1 MFSAEDSVVK
11 SLSQHSVRVLAM
23 KLQFPL
29 TTPYHVKRDAILDI
43 VQNVDAR
50 TRVFLI
56 EGAAGYGKSL
66 CLSQFIQQKIQA
78 FECAAWVTLDPKE
91 NDPLRFVTYMVC
103 ALNAMAPTLGTNA
116 LTKIEQGQNA
126 KTVFQSL
133 MDDIQKFELPVHLA
147 LDDIHHIHSEASVD
161 ILNEL
166 IQYAPD
172 NLKIYLTSRSRPPVP
187 LARLVAQHTV
197 MVIDESL
204 LAFSYDETKRWLK
217 KNIDESISE
226 IQIESFVTLSHGW
239 PTGLEL
245 LKDIYISRG
254 NLDLEGDEAIFT
266 DYLHQEWL
274 PNLSEEELVVCRHLA
289 ILTSANEQ
297 YLSAVFNEEYRS
309 LNLAD
314 LYDKHVFLL
323 RNPKRN
329 SWYSIHPMFRIY
341 LLHGQDLTE
350 KKEMYRSAC
359 DWLYEQGLNVPAVE
373 MALKSDDKLRAS
385 ELLELTAERILEE
398 QDVAQ
403 LLEWKKKL
411 PDAVITTSP
420 RLIVIFSWTL
430 VLAQQLDEA
439 ERLMAQ
445 MDRLLSLDKKLI
457 NDEISG
463 QLFAIRAYIAR
474 GRGNIDNAIALCE
487 QAIDKLPEKTYVA
500 RAITYVNLCNCYMTL
515 EKVSQA
521 REYNRLAFE
530 TARAAGSIHLEV
542 LALHEQARIEQ
553 VKGNLNISQK
563 LLSNAL
569 NVSEKLKY
577 KNRAAAYGRALIY
590 KGYISWL
597 QHDIEASEKYIRLG
611 MQVSERCHD
620 AYILMGFVLL
630 SNIARQKAQT
640 ELAYDELANAEAL
653 MQRWMVPAQIFQPW
667 LTTMK
672 VNLLIDQ
679 GKVDSAL
686 SNLKNLYALLDHNPY
701 ALSPEH
707 YPALKGLVDV
717 FFVRA
722 KSISGNHKDALLML
736 DKKVELSQS
745 SQHGFALIF
754 IHIMRALLRFQL
766 GQEDLALQD
775 FRKAL
780 TMAEPE
786 NNFMPFI
793 EYSSG
798 MNALYGQLPQQIKS
812 RPFVEKILQ
821 NIEVSTEDGHNQEF
835 AKARA
840 VLSQRELGVLE
851 LIAQGMSNQEIAEKL
866 FISLHTVKTHA
877 RRINSKLTVKSRTQA
892 IIKAREIGLI

>member
-29 TTPYHVKRDAILDI
+29 TTPYHVRRNAILNA
-43 VQNVDAR
+43 VQSADTRA
-50 TRVFLI
+50 RVFLI

-91 NDPLRFVTYMVC
+91 NDSLRFVTYIVC
-103 ALNAMAPTLGTNA
+103 ALNAMAPALGTSA
-116 LTKIEQGQNA
+116 LTKIEQGQDS
-126 KTVFQSL
+126 KSVFQSL
-133 MDDIQKFELPVHLA
+133 LNDIQEYELPVHLA
-147 LDDIHHIHSEASVD
+147 LDDIHHIQNGDALD
-161 ILNEL
+161 ILNGL
-166 IQYAPD
+166 IQYSPE
-172 NLKIYLTSRSRPPVP
+172 NLKLYLTSRSRPAMP
-187 LARLVAQHTV
+187 LARLIAQHSV
-197 MVIDESL
+197 VVIGESQ
-204 LAFSYDETKRWLK
+204 LAFSYDETKEWLT
-217 KNIDESISE
+217 KNIADSISDVQVE
-226 IQIESFVTLSHGW
+226 GFVTLSSGW

-245 LKDIYISRG
+245 LKDIYSASG
-254 NLDLEGDEAIFT
+254 QADFEGDEAIFI
-266 DYLHQEWL
+266 DYVNQEWL
-274 PNLSEEELVVCRHLA
+274 PSLSEEELVVCRHLA
-289 ILTSANEQ
+289 ILESANEQ
-297 YLSAVFNEEYRS
+297 YLSAVFNQDSPLS
-309 LNLAD
+309 LSG

-329 SWYSIHPMFRIY
+329 SWYSIHPMFVKY
-341 LLHGQDLTE
+341 LLHGQKLSEE
-350 KKEMYRSAC
+350 KVFFRAAC
-359 DWLYEQGLNVPAVE
+359 DWLYEQGFYVQAVE
-373 MALKSDDKLRAS
+373 MALKSNDKLRAS
-385 ELLELTAERILEE
+385 ELLELTAEKILEE

-403 LLEWKKKL
+403 LLRWKQKL
-411 PDAVITTSP
+411 PEAVIATSP

-474 GRGNIDNAIALCE
+474 GRGNIDNALALCK
-487 QAIDKLPEKTYVA
+487 QALDKLPEKNYLA
-500 RAITYVNLCNCYMTL
+500 RTITYVNISNCYMTL

-553 VKGNLNISQK
+553 VKGNLSISQK
-563 LLSNAL
+563 ILLNAL
-569 NVSEKLKY
+569 TISDKLKY
-577 KNRAAAYGRALIY
+577 RDRAAAYGRVLIY

-597 QHDIEASEKYIRLG
+597 QHETDVAEQYIRMG

-620 AYILMGFVLL
+620 TYIVMGYVLL
-630 SNIARQKAQT
+630 SNIARQRINT

-653 MQRWMVPAQIFQPW
+653 MQRWMVPSHAFQPW

-679 GKVDSAL
+679 GKVESAL

-722 KSISGNHKDALLML
+722 KSISGNHKDALLLL
-736 DKKVELSQS
+736 DKKIESSQS
-745 SQHGFALIF
+745 SQNGFALIF
-754 IHIMRALLRFQL
+754 IYIMRALLRFQL

-780 TMAEPE
+780 EMAEPE

-798 MNALYGQLPQQIKS
+798 MNALYSQLPQQIKN

-821 NIEVSTEDGHNQEF
+821 NIDVSTEDGHNQAF
-835 AKARA
+835 AKARS

-892 IIKAREIGLI
+892 IIKAREIGVI